1 MYAAISFITEGPH
14 IYIRT
19 TLQKA
24 IRNSELGKNG
34 DYYITN
40 PYKC

>member
-1 MYAAISFITEGPH
+1 VSAALSFITGGP
-14 IYIRT
+14 YKYTRA
-19 TLQKA
+19 TLQKE
-24 IRNSELGKNG
+24 IRNSELEKKG